1 MGSVISKPKATYSCH
16 TAIYV
21 VIPPAPPLYQLLHQL
36 LQKYLRQVQPIWTTK
51 ELKEEDVVDL

>member
-1 MGSVISKPKATYSCH
+1 MGSVISKPKAPTP
-16 TAIYV
+16 
-21 VIPPAPPLYQLLHQL
+21 PPAPPPLRHQLLHQL